1 MERYAEYKRSGI
13 EWVGD
18 IPSNW
23 VTPEIAYLTTSFNG
37 ATPSRDVPEYWNG
50 DIPWM
55 ASGEVHQKYVTHTN
69 ETITQAGL
77 DSSSTRVL
85 PAGTVMIALNGQG
98 RTKGTCAILGIDA
111 CCNQSLAGFICDHN
125 LNNRWLFYCFEAMY
139 EYLRGE
145 GGQAQRD
152 GIAASD
158 LRHERIPLPELG
170 VQSAIV
176 NYLDIKTAEIESL
189 IEETEKS
196 IELLEEYR
204 KSVISEVVTKGLN
217 PDVPMKDSGIEWIRE
232 IPEHW
237 RISKVKYELIN
248 HDNLRKPVEAS
259 QRSQLADV
267 LYPYYGASG
276 IVDYID
282 DYIFDGKRILIG
294 EDGANLVLRNLPLIY
309 VADGKYWVNNHAHI
323 LEPGSNVD
331 FDYIAMQLE
340 MIDLTNFITGSAQPK
355 LSQSNLGMVPIVV
368 PPKEEQAE
376 IVESLDNRI
385 TVITKI
391 IDERVNLLEKLKEL
405 RKSTIS
411 EAVTGKFKV
420 PGVM

>member
-1 MERYAEYKRSGI
+1 
-13 EWVGD
+13 
-18 IPSNW
+18 
-23 VTPEIAYLTTSFNG
+23 
-37 ATPSRDVPEYWNG
+37 
-50 DIPWM
+50 
-55 ASGEVHQKYVTHTN
+55 
-69 ETITQAGL
+69 
-77 DSSSTRVL
+77 
-85 PAGTVMIALNGQG
+85 
-98 RTKGTCAILGIDA
+98 
-111 CCNQSLAGFICDHN
+111 
-125 LNNRWLFYCFEAMY
+125 MY